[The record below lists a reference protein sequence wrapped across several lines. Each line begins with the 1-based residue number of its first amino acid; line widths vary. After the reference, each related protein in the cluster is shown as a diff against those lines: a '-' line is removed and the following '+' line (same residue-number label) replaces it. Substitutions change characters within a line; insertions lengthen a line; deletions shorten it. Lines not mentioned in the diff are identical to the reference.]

1 MRSQSSSKRLIF
13 IIVVIVLCA
22 AGGAWYYYEQYLPSQ
37 VPPPAEEIKTTQVRR
52 GDLVIYASGSGTL
65 VPAAEVDLGFRTSG
79 FLAEMLA
86 EVGDQVSAGDLL
98 ARQDDTDA
106 RSQVTQAEISLR
118 QAELKL
124 VELQREPDALD
135 IEVARYNLASAEK
148 ALEAMVAGP
157 TAADVEMAQ
166 IDLES
171 AKLNLDQA
179 YNNLWSA
186 QAKRDSTAGNDRSSA
201 GEIAAAEAA
210 VANAFVSLDKSLGAY
225 EQAKLTYDQKV
236 AGPTEEQI
244 AAAQARAS
252 ASRAQLAKLL
262 DGPTAESLEST
273 QLQIELAR
281 QSLETARTKLDN
293 TMLHAPFGG
302 TVTEVKAQAGESVG
316 TSAILTLADLND
328 PIIRIHIDETDMDKI
343 SVGYEVEVFFDAIP
357 DKTFTGRI
365 ARVDPL
371 LVTVEGVP
379 SVRALAYLDR
389 NPSDTPQM
397 LLSGMNAMVDVIGGK
412 AENALLV
419 PVEAL
424 RELSPG
430 SYSVFVMEDG
440 QLQMRSVEVGLMDFS
455 YAEIISG
462 LKQGDRVST
471 GIVET
476 K

>member
-1 MRSQSSSKRLIF
+1 LRSLFGSKRLIF

-22 AGGAWYYYEQYLPSQ
+22 ASGAWYYYERYLPSQ
-37 VPPPAEEIKTTQVRR
+37 TPAPVEEIKTTQVRR

-65 VPAAEVDLGFRTSG
+65 LPAAEVDLGFRTSG
-79 FLAEMLA
+79 IVIEMLV
-86 EVGDQVSAGDLL
+86 EVGDHVSTGELL

-106 RSQVTQAEISLR
+106 RAQVAQAEISLR

-148 ALEAMVAGP
+148 ALEALVAGP
-157 TAADVEMAQ
+157 TTEDVEIAR
-166 IDLES
+166 IDLET

-186 QAKRDSTAGNDRSSA
+186 QAKRDSTAGNSRSSA
-201 GEIAAAEAA
+201 GDIASAEAA
-210 VANAFVSLDKSLGAY
+210 VANAQISLEKSQAAY
-225 EQAKLTYDQKV
+225 ERAKLTYDQKV

-244 AAAQARAS
+244 ATAQAKAS
-252 ASRAQLAKLL
+252 ASRSQLGKLL
-262 DGPTAESLEST
+262 DGPTAESLESA

-281 QSLETARTKLDN
+281 QSLQTARTKLDN
-293 TMLHAPFGG
+293 TLLHAPFGG
-302 TVTEVKAQAGESVG
+302 TVTEVKALAGESVG
-316 TSAILTLADLND
+316 TAAILTLADLND

-365 ARVDPL
+365 ARVDPM

-379 SVRALAYLDR
+379 SVRALAYLDKK
-389 NPSDTPQM
+389 PSDNPQM
-397 LLSGMNAMVDVIGGK
+397 LLAGMNAMVDVIGGK

-430 SYSVFVMEDG
+430 NYSVFVMEDG
-440 QLQMRSVEVGLMDFS
+440 KLQMRSVEVGLMDFS